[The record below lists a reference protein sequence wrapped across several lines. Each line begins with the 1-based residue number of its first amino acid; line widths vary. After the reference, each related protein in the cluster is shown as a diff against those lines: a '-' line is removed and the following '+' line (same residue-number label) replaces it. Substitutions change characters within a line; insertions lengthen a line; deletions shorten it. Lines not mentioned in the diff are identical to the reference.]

1 MGEARIKFSL
11 QDLNLFETWL
21 IKFMVW
27 RHVISART
35 QLNRYNGHFTPFV
48 DNDIIDDF
56 FHILFVQE
64 VGTHFM

>member
-35 QLNRYNGHFTPFV
+35 QLIRYIDHFTPFV
-48 DNDIIDDF
+48 DNDII
-56 FHILFVQE
+56 INECIE
-64 VGTHFM
+64 VIDIPI